1 MANSKYGAE
10 SRLVSQGFWPW
21 DSKCY
26 WNSCIPA
33 PFLFTISEPVIIV
46 RSNGV
51 IWLSGMLTCH
61 LYQAE
66 GPLLVLSV
74 LQMNPQDESEIGSRR
89 SKMVITSRFD
99 VCFTFSHKSAEA
111 YSRQL
116 EYCRRVSQK
125 VVAFSGA

>member
-1 MANSKYGAE
+1 MALKADL
-10 SRLVSQGFWPW
+10 RLKVSGLGT
-21 DSKCY
+21 SNVTETVVY
-26 WNSCIPA
+26 I
-33 PFLFTISEPVIIV
+33 LFFFTLSEPMITV

-74 LQMNPQDESEIGSRR
+74 LQVNPQDESEIGPGLSR
-89 SKMVITSRFD
+89 MVITSRFG
-99 VCFTFSHKSAEA
+99 VCSTFSHKSAEA

>member
-1 MANSKYGAE
+1 MALKADLY
-10 SRLVSQGFWPW
+10 LKVSGLGTPNVTETVV
-21 DSKCY
+21 Y
-26 WNSCIPA
+26 
-33 PFLFTISEPVIIV
+33 
-46 RSNGV
+46 
-51 IWLSGMLTCH
+51 MLTCH

-74 LQMNPQDESEIGSRR
+74 LQMNPQDESEIGPGLSR
-89 SKMVITSRFD
+89 MVITSRFD